1 MNERLTVAQLL
12 LLTAYAIGMSGGQL
26 LFKIAAMRP
35 AIAQGSPVER
45 LLGLSQNI
53 PFLLAL
59 LLYAGFAVFWVWI
72 LSFTPLSR
80 AYPFVALAFAL
91 TPLLGGLLFAEPIS
105 LRLLL
110 GILLILAGLFLVV
123 ACGNFCAV
131 PPL

>member
-1 MNERLTVAQLL
+1 MNERLTVPQLL

-35 AIAQGSPVER
+35 AIAQGTAVER

-110 GILLILAGLFLVV
+110 GILLILAGLFLV
-123 ACGNFCAV
+123 AA
-131 PPL
+131 